1 MPKPIEEIEVKDHRR
16 KSFYIA
22 DNRIIADAG
31 PIIGVYGGAVYNSLL
46 YHANNE
52 RKTWPS
58 VNLIAKEWGISR
70 RAVIQ
75 SIQKLESLN
84 IISIDRNQGTHNVY
98 RLIDP
103 SEWRLSTSD
112 SQSPVEQVT
121 SAPHAPVEQVT
132 SAPHAPVEQVT
143 SAPHAPVPVHHMH
156 PNYTHLNKTKSIS
169 RSNDD
174 FNAEKKPPK
183 KPKIGVQINYLEEIN
198 KHLSKYD
205 QETQLTIKL
214 FLDGIANKNKSGDM
228 TQSRYLNLL
237 CELST
242 IEATT
247 STEYFRD
254 ALSKAIKAGAG
265 NLNYVRAVIKSIAEK
280 NSQDKNIQQPGINLY
295 SGKKYI
301 VYGGRKEIQKTMI
314 GIRPEEVV
322 VFLGLPELE
331 CILSN
336 GVSLESKGLRPKDYE
351 TIRPTDE
358 MFEKIYQ
365 DIEKNRR

>member
-112 SQSPVEQVT
+112 SQS
-121 SAPHAPVEQVT
+121 
-132 SAPHAPVEQVT
+132 PVEQVT